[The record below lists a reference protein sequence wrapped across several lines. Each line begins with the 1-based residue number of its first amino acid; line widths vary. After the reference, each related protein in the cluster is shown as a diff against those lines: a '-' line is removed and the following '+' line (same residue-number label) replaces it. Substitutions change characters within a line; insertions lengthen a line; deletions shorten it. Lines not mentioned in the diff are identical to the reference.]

1 MGFWVRLIDGKDDK
15 ALSRLLAWAEKCA
28 QLTALNILKY
38 NSLAVV
44 KAVELRFGI
53 NCSLFNMI
61 CE

>member
-1 MGFWVRLIDGKDDK
+1 MGFCVRLIDGKDDK
-15 ALSRLLAWAEKCA
+15 TLSSPLAWAEKCA

-44 KAVELRFGI
+44 KTAELRLGF